1 MSGANGAARHQPQV
15 VTLSEPIRAHGQT
28 VSQLTLRPMTGKD
41 IRVCGVPYRVGNNGE
56 EGIVDGQAVARM
68 ISELAGI
75 PLSSVDQLGAVD
87 WFNCWGAIQL
97 FLEQTNGADSM
108 TAPPSSPD
116 TSTLAH
122 GGAT

>member
-1 MSGANGAARHQPQV
+1 MSGANGATRHQPQI
-15 VTLSEPIRAHGQT
+15 VTLGEPIRAHGQA

-56 EGIVDGQAVARM
+56 EGIVDARAVSMM

-75 PLSSVDQLGAVD
+75 PMSSVDQLGAVD

-97 FLEQTNGADSM
+97 FLEQTNAADSM
-108 TAPPSSPD
+108 TAAPSSPD
-116 TSTLAH
+116 TSMPAH